1 MDVAVDNGDDDEDDG
16 REPDPAEEG
25 VGELLPTE
33 DRKQDLQM
41 AVAVDS
47 GGEARSASG
56 AA

>member
-1 MDVAVDNGDDDEDDG
+1 MDVAVDNGDDEDDG

-41 AVAVDS
+41 AVVVDS
-47 GGEARSASG
+47 GGETRSASG